1 MFKLIGIVVFV
12 AVIVID
18 YPSLKRWYS
27 GEASPEQTLQE
38 MRNSVG
44 QKLRYSGEAS
54 PEQTLQEMRN
64 SVGQKL
70 ITNEQGQPAPAA
82 EKKNDLAAPSNE
94 SEAEKALRKLVDKK

>member
-1 MFKLIGIVVFV
+1 MFKLIGIIVFV
-12 AVIVID
+12 AVIVIG

-44 QKLRYSGEAS
+44 
-54 PEQTLQEMRN
+54 P
-64 SVGQKL
+64 KL

>member
-12 AVIVID
+12 AVFVIG
-18 YPSLKRWYS
+18 YPSLKRW
-27 GEASPEQTLQE
+27 
-38 MRNSVG
+38 
-44 QKLRYSGEAS
+44 YSGEAS

-70 ITNEQGQPAPAA
+70 ITNEQGQPAPAP
-82 EKKNDLAAPSNE
+82 EKKNDLVAPSNE